1 MIELVQWDSENFN
14 VKVGNLMLTD
24 ELSEQSLLKA
34 IKQAK
39 DKEYDLLYL
48 KGCELQTSW
57 LSDKL
62 LLADQ
67 KVVYYQTI
75 KTHPMYHSENVISLL
90 GKPMTKELLQLSYE
104 SGKYSRYHLDKN
116 FSPSVFETLYRLWM
130 EHSLSG
136 DIATDVLAYQEN
148 GQVLGMLTYKRNKEE
163 VDVGIVAVNP
173 HVAGKGIGS
182 QLMRDFLSRFNVGT
196 KICVA
201 TQKCNT
207 VACHYYE
214 KNGFQQKS
222 ITNIYHI
229 WLR

>member
-14 VKVGNLMLTD
+14 IKVGNLILSD
-24 ELSEQSLLKA
+24 NLSEQSLSQA
-34 IKQAK
+34 IREAK
-39 DKEYDLLYL
+39 DKDYDLLYL
-48 KGCELQTSW
+48 KGCELPTSW
-57 LSDKL
+57 LSDKF

-67 KVVYYQTI
+67 KVVYSQTI
-75 KTHPMYHSENVISLL
+75 KAHPEHHSENIISLL
-90 GKPMTKELLQLSYE
+90 GEPMTKDLLQLSYE
-104 SGKYSRYHLDKN
+104 SGKYSRYHLDGN

-130 EHSLSG
+130 ERSLSG
-136 DIATDVLAYQEN
+136 DIATDVLAYQDN
-148 GQVLGMLTYKRNKEE
+148 GQVLGMLTYKGNKEE

-173 HVAGKGIGS
+173 HVSGKGVGS
-182 QLMRDFLSRFNVGT
+182 KLMQDFLSRFNVGT

-214 KNGFQQKS
+214 KNGFQQEN